1 MNETETANRELET
14 MIQKHATLTRL
25 FNRAMAARDF
35 DMAQVFSGKLDALD
49 DQIAR
54 RRETQWHFEV
64 ASRKA

>member
-1 MNETETANRELET
+1 MTNEQQMYQLIR
-14 MIQKHATLTRL
+14 KHETLTRI

-35 DMAQVFSGKLDALD
+35 DMAQVFSGKLDTLD

-54 RRETQWHFEV
+54 RRETQRHFEV

>member
-1 MNETETANRELET
+1 MTNEQEMYQLIR
-14 MIQKHATLTRL
+14 KHETLTRI

-35 DMAQVFSGKLDALD
+35 DMAQVFSGKLDTLD

-54 RRETQWHFEV
+54 RRETHRHFEV

>member
-1 MNETETANRELET
+1 MTNEQEMYQLIR
-14 MIQKHATLTRL
+14 KHETLTRI

-35 DMAQVFSGKLDALD
+35 DMAQVFSGKLDTLD

-54 RRETQWHFEV
+54 RRETQRHFEV

>member
-1 MNETETANRELET
+1 MTNEQQMYQLIR
-14 MIQKHATLTRL
+14 KHETLTRL

-35 DMAQVFSGKLDALD
+35 DIAQVFSGKLDTLD

-64 ASRKA
+64 ASRNA